1 MNQSAPVS
9 RWLVP
14 LIGVIVI
21 VGLVS
26 WRLSVPQS
34 SPGGG
39 VSGGQA
45 GRGGGM
51 QMPPNTT
58 ALAVELRGHYAS
70 LFETLNTTLTGV
82 TDATTAQAALPEL
95 QKVSEQTD
103 VHDAALKRLP
113 PGLQTAVVSSFEESR
128 KAFQAQADQVLAL
141 PGVGDVLKETIDG
154 ILGKLPTSGAG
165 GQE

>member
-14 LIGVIVI
+14 LIVVIVI

-26 WRLSVPQS
+26 WRLSIPPS
-34 SPGGG
+34 STGSGP
-39 VSGGQA
+39 SGGET

-58 ALAVELRGHYAS
+58 ALAAELRGHYAS
-70 LFETLNTTLTGV
+70 LFETLNATLTGV

-95 QKVSEQTD
+95 QKTSEQLD
-103 VHDAALKRLP
+103 VRDAALKRLP
-113 PGLQTAVVSSFEESR
+113 AGLQTAVVKAFEESS

-141 PGVGDVLKETIDG
+141 PGVGDVLKETIDV
-154 ILGKLPTSGAG
+154 ILSKLPRSGTG